1 MNKNVFVVG
10 AAKAGTTFIS
20 QILAASD
27 DISSPKLKEP
37 HFFAED
43 FPFASIEGHVP
54 VARSLSEYESLYD
67 RKASLYRGD
76 YSTSYLWSKNAADN
90 IHRYNDLSKI
100 IILLREPKSRA
111 YSHYLNNYGEGV
123 DDRSFSVAIADEISG
138 EFGHGYISY
147 GQYYDQVKRYY
158 DVFGKEAI
166 LLFWDKDLFKLD
178 PNELILILAGFLG
191 VEPWKLPI
199 GIDKNEKRIAKH
211 WVIRRML
218 GLSKLRVVVRA
229 LLPKKLQGLLKSQMY
244 RKRLTVEEEADRD
257 KGMSMLD
264 GVFDEDLNKLER
276 FLNEI

>member
-1 MNKNVFVVG
+1 MFEKIEGRRDQAEVPLRPF
-10 AAKAGTTFIS
+10 A
-20 QILAASD
+20 L
-27 DISSPKLKEP
+27 
-37 HFFAED
+37 FFACFRLRDLAIRSASSSASKVTSANPSAAENAD
-43 FPFASIEGHVP
+43 VSASISP
-54 VARSLSEYESLYD
+54 
-67 RKASLYRGD
+67 
-76 YSTSYLWSKNAADN
+76 
-90 IHRYNDLSKI
+90 
-100 IILLREPKSRA
+100 
-111 YSHYLNNYGEGV
+111 
-123 DDRSFSVAIADEISG
+123 FAIADEISG